1 MDLRKIWHTIK
12 RYYLNHIYNPWR
24 TALLNLVFLSLV
36 RSFISSHIG
45 IYTVDKNT
53 KRVTDWVIIL
63 LLGFLPEIIHVLQN
77 ASNSE
82 HTPLSAVSCRI
93 IAAHDKARGSIS
105 LQPRLRK
112 PCAACY
118 NGALPYE
125 YDHRISVSLA
135 HQSLLALVGESDN
148 LQEIPLNLNS
158 AGWIKKYPWAECL
171 RRMAA
176 LPLFFPE
183 TSYNTINLVQEEK
196 YGT

>member
-1 MDLRKIWHTIK
+1 MCSVIHT
-12 RYYLNHIYNPWR
+12 
-24 TALLNLVFLSLV
+24 LLNDIRKTWHDTIIPYGRPFKIFHLFTYWNSYCRLK
-36 RSFISSHIG
+36 
-45 IYTVDKNT
+45 KNT
-53 KRVTDWVIIL
+53 KSVTDWVIIL
-63 LLGFLPEIIHVLQN
+63 LLGFPPEIIHALQN
-77 ASNSE
+77 YKTSNSE
-82 HTPLSAVSCRI
+82 HALLCGVFCRI
-93 IAAHDKARGSIS
+93 IAAHDKALGSIS
-105 LQPRLRK
+105 LQLRLGK
-112 PCAACY
+112 PCAACD

-171 RRMAA
+171 RRTAA